1 MSLLAFVCLVAAAS
15 AVAAFEPFS
24 NAGAPPTVMGGVVT
38 DDGSF
43 LFKSKVGGYTTGKYS
58 SWEFKPDSERAY
70 FAISSQT
77 TVLPDGT
84 VLDQEL
90 CEFGYVFGI
99 VWQVSESATTCPPP
113 HRCAGRG
120 GDDSMGGRY
129 VRVPLALS
137 AEQLTALGEGHAEEG
152 AHTMAEPRV
161 TA

>member
-1 MSLLAFVCLVAAAS
+1 MTARLVTVCGRPRLR
-15 AVAAFEPFS
+15 
-24 NAGAPPTVMGGVVT
+24 APH
-38 DDGSF
+38 SR
-43 LFKSKVGGYTTGKYS
+43 
-58 SWEFKPDSERAY
+58 DSPNPCCTPCP
-70 FAISSQT
+70 S
-77 TVLPDGT
+77 PH
-84 VLDQEL
+84 QEL

>member
-1 MSLLAFVCLVAAAS
+1 MLAFVCLVAAAS
-15 AVAAFEPFS
+15 AVAAFEPFA
-24 NAGAPPTVMGGVVT
+24 NAGAPPTIMGGVVT

-58 SWEFKPDSERAY
+58 SWEFKPDTERAY
-70 FAISSQT
+70 LAISSQT

-84 VLDQEL
+84 VLDQ
-90 CEFGYVFGI
+90 
-99 VWQVSESATTCPPP
+99 VSESATTCPP
-113 HRCAGRG
+113 AQ